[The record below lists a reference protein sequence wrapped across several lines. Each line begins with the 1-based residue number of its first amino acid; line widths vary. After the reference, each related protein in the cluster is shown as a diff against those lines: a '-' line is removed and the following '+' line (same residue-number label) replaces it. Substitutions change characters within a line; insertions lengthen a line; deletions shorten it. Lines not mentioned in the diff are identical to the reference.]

1 MNNKNPLKA
10 YATHGLIGI
19 NLLFFA
25 AQFTGGTN
33 DLTTLYELGLGP
45 QAVWSGGQWW
55 RLLSANFLH
64 FGWMHLFTNMLGLY
78 FIGRFVENNLGVRR
92 YLLAYFISG
101 IGSMLAFS
109 ILAIKMDATNQILV
123 GASAAI
129 MGLIGVICAIYFR
142 IWQRKRSRH
151 AYRRLLLLMFTI
163 GLQFAFDLAMPRVSF
178 LSHVLGLVIG
188 FISGSILLKDEDFEV
203 ERRKEILSK

>member
-33 DLTTLYELGLGP
+33 DLSTLYQLGLGP
-45 QAVWSGGQWW
+45 QAVLGGQWW

-64 FGWMHLFTNMLGLY
+64 FGWVHLFSNMLGLY
-78 FIGRFVENNLGVRR
+78 FIGRFVEINLGVRR

-101 IGSMLAFS
+101 IGSMLAFT
-109 ILAIKMDATNQILV
+109 ILAIKMEATNQILV

-129 MGLIGVICAIYFR
+129 MGLIGVICAIFFR
-142 IWQRKRSRH
+142 IWQRKKSRY
-151 AYRRLLLLMFTI
+151 AFRRLSILLFTI
-163 GLQFAFDLAMPRVSF
+163 GVQFAFDLAMPRVSF

-188 FISGSILLKDEDFEV
+188 FITGATLLNDKDFKV
-203 ERRKEILSK
+203 

>member
-19 NLLFFA
+19 NLVFFA

-33 DLTTLYELGLGP
+33 DLTTLYQLGLGP
-45 QAVWSGGQWW
+45 QAVWSGQWW

-64 FGWMHLFTNMLGLY
+64 FGLLHLLSNMVGLY
-78 FIGRFVENNLGVRR
+78 FIGRFVETNLGVRR

-101 IGSMLAFS
+101 IGSMLAFT
-109 ILAIKMDATNQILV
+109 ILAVKMGASNQILV

-129 MGLIGVICAIYFR
+129 MGLIGVICAIFFR
-142 IWQRKRSRH
+142 IWQRKKSR
-151 AYRRLLLLMFTI
+151 YGFRRLLILLFMI
-163 GLQFAFDLAMPRVSF
+163 GVQFAFDLAMPRVSF

-188 FISGSILLKDEDFEV
+188 FITGSILLKKEDF
-203 ERRKEILSK
+203 